1 MMRSMHLQP
10 TRLSEAF
17 FSAVNIEAIQLQ
29 IRKLVK
35 KRTGYTVDRQSDE
48 ALLAIMR
55 HVYVRDAANLAADVK
70 AEVARLNA
78 KVVAEAAPMVASGV
92 AQYLAYI
99 RDASQL
105 PDPLPRAQQ
114 TSVKGSKTS
123 NLFRPL

>member
-1 MMRSMHLQP
+1 MHLQP